1 MKNLTLTL
9 AVSISVFLCHFTLLA
24 QYDYNKYNFPEVTVR
39 GLNLNFNSFGTYNNY
54 KYARNSEYLGF
65 SYNMGANYFQFTN
78 SPKKQKTDLIN
89 LQNNYSYLENSSFN
103 PFQPN
108 DRSFFINID
117 KRQIN
122 RNYYKN
128 EASFLGLKG
137 KFYEINHRIGLSHDR
152 YYSSLKTSATTD
164 VTFGLGF
171 GRLEPLTEVMDA
183 QFMMDDLLKAGI
195 IQEKFSEAELYELAA
210 VMAKVKNTRVFD
222 FRRARIFQLTELSN
236 WLKSKGIEQ
245 DITTFT
251 IMNDNWLGNFTSQRV
266 NGKRLTFS
274 LTPWAQKSWS
284 RIKDVKSSTDLATGG
299 VAAISYVQAKN
310 KSQYFGTES
319 TLRLSHGI
327 NNIDPLSKD
336 ITTLTGS
343 YGWIYNP
350 NSRTTISVVP
360 TVSLATHKFSNYAAK
375 LSLPLNFNYFINNQ
389 ARISGFVSLDW
400 LSSDAVIFERSSGVN
415 EFNSNFRSDV
425 YTPGS
430 KILPFESSRFAING
444 GLTFSYSF
452 F

>member
-1 MKNLTLTL
+1 MKNLTFTL
-9 AVSISVFLCHFTLLA
+9 AVSISVFLCHYTLLA
-24 QYDYNKYNFPEVTVR
+24 QYEYNKYNFPEVTVQ

-195 IQEKFSEAELYELAA
+195 IQEKFSEVELY
-210 VMAKVKNTRVFD
+210 
-222 FRRARIFQLTELSN
+222 
-236 WLKSKGIEQ
+236 
-245 DITTFT
+245 
-251 IMNDNWLGNFTSQRV
+251 
-266 NGKRLTFS
+266 
-274 LTPWAQKSWS
+274 
-284 RIKDVKSSTDLATGG
+284 
-299 VAAISYVQAKN
+299 
-310 KSQYFGTES
+310 
-319 TLRLSHGI
+319 
-327 NNIDPLSKD
+327 
-336 ITTLTGS
+336 
-343 YGWIYNP
+343 
-350 NSRTTISVVP
+350 
-360 TVSLATHKFSNYAAK
+360 
-375 LSLPLNFNYFINNQ
+375 
-389 ARISGFVSLDW
+389 
-400 LSSDAVIFERSSGVN
+400 
-415 EFNSNFRSDV
+415 
-425 YTPGS
+425 
-430 KILPFESSRFAING
+430 
-444 GLTFSYSF
+444 
-452 F
+452 

>member
-9 AVSISVFLCHFTLLA
+9 VVSISFLLCHYTLLG

-39 GLNLNFNSFGTYNNY
+39 GLNLNFNSFGNYNNF
-54 KYARNSEYLGF
+54 KSFRNSEYLGF
-65 SYNMGANYFQFTN
+65 SYNMGADYFQFSN
-78 SPKKQKTDLIN
+78 SIKKQKTDLII
-89 LQNNYSYLENSSFN
+89 LQNNFSNVESSNFN
-103 PFQPN
+103 PFQPD
-108 DRSFFINID
+108 DRSFFLNVD

-122 RNYYKN
+122 RNYYNN
-128 EASFLGLKG
+128 ETSFLGLKG
-137 KFYEINHRIGLSHDR
+137 KFYEINHRVGLSHDNDD
-152 YYSSLKTSATTD
+152 SNLLTNASAD

-195 IQEKFSEAELYELAA
+195 IQEKFSETDLYELAA
-210 VMAKVKNTRVFD
+210 IMAKVKNTRVFD

-284 RIKDVKSSTDLATGG
+284 RFNNVNSSSDLATGG
-299 VAAISYVQAKN
+299 VAAISYVHAKN

-327 NNIDPLSKD
+327 NNIDPLTKD

-350 NSRTTISVVP
+350 NSRTTISLAP
-360 TVSLATHKFSNYAAK
+360 SVSFATHKFSDYAAK

-389 ARISGFVSLDW
+389 ARISGFLSLNW
-400 LSSDAVIFERSSGVN
+400 LSNDNVIFERPSGVN
-415 EFNSNFRSDV
+415 EFNSNFRSEV
-425 YTPGS
+425 YSPGS
-430 KILPFESSRFAING
+430 NILTFEGSRFTING